1 MHQHSDAQLVG
12 TSVALRTVLETV
24 GYAALTNA
32 KVLITG
38 ESGVGKEIVAHRLHA
53 ASRRA
58 DAPFITLNCAGV
70 PESLLESELFG
81 HTRGSFTGAFR
92 DRAGVMELAHGGTLF
107 MDEVGEMSLRMQAL
121 LLRFLETGEIQRVG
135 ADQRHT
141 TVDVRLVTATNRDL
155 QQLIRAGAFREDLY
169 YRLNVIHIIIPPL
182 RERKEDVPLLVQ
194 HFLEHYAHL
203 HRLPAPALPP
213 DLMEPLLAYHWPGNV
228 RELRNMVERLLVGK
242 PNRQLTVAD
251 LPVEL
256 RAAVAP
262 PPAPPGTRDSG
273 VDRLYERLVSQG
285 ESFWTAVYEPFMQRD
300 LTRDD
305 LRALVTKGLKETHGS
320 YMNLL
325 RLFNLDRGDYKRFL
339 NVLHKHG
346 CHLRV
351 APFRAAAVRGGGGGG
366 GAAKP
371 QPLDSAPNAPGA
383 PPLSV

>member
-1 MHQHSDAQLVG
+1 MHHHRDGQLVG
-12 TSVALRTVLETV
+12 TSVAIRTVLEDV
-24 GYAALTNA
+24 GYAAGTDA

-38 ESGVGKEIVAHRLHA
+38 ESGVGKEIVAHRLHGT
-53 ASRRA
+53 SRRA
-58 DAPFITLNCAGV
+58 EGPFITLNCAGV

-81 HTRGSFTGAFR
+81 HTRGSFTGAWR
-92 DRAGVMELAHGGTLF
+92 DRSGVLELAHGGTLF

-141 TVDVRLVTATNRDL
+141 TVNVRLVTATNRDL
-155 QQLIRAGAFREDLY
+155 LQQIRAGAFREDLY
-169 YRLNVIHIIIPPL
+169 YRLNVIHISIPPL

-194 HFLEHYAHL
+194 HFLEHYGRL
-203 HRLPAPALPP
+203 YGLPAPELPP
-213 DLMEPLLAYHWPGNV
+213 ELMQPLLAYHWPGNV
-228 RELRNMVERLLVGK
+228 RELRNMVERLLVRK

-256 RAAVAP
+256 RAAAP
-262 PPAPPGTRDSG
+262 TPPAAGREPV
-273 VDRLYERLVSQG
+273 VDRLYERLVTQG
-285 ESFWTAVYEPFMQRD
+285 ESFWTAVYEPFMLRD

-325 RLFNLDRGDYKRFL
+325 RLFNLDRADYKRFL

-351 APFRAAAVRGGGGGG
+351 APFRAAAVRGGSG

-371 QPLDSAPNAPGA
+371 QPLDSARSA
-383 PPLSV
+383 